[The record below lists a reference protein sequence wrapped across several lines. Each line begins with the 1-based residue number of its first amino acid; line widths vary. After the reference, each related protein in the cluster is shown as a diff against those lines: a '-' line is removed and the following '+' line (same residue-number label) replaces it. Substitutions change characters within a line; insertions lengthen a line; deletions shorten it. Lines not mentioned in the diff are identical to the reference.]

1 MRPVTKPLSALFLLP
16 LLIPAP
22 LLAQKGLPDDPGEF
36 QTRRAALMERLNDG
50 IFLAHSRWALKR
62 WPEPGQRQD
71 PTFYYLTGLERQI
84 GGVLVLDAPRGETI
98 LFVPPGG
105 GNMQAWGALVTPG
118 DEAARALALTDVRT
132 WEQLVPYIDARVAED
147 TTLKLYVEG
156 RAGFPPLPELDP
168 FASPGAAF
176 QHALATKWPDVEVAM
191 ARDEIMALRAT
202 KSPREVDAIRRAAH
216 AASEGFLAGLRGIRP
231 GRMQRDVEGDI
242 VAACLANDAQGL
254 SWWPWAQTGP
264 NAIFPAIFEAF
275 ADYRHLNR
283 RMEAGELARID
294 IGCEVDHYQSDVGRT
309 APVSGQWTDAQ
320 RETWDLFVDSYR
332 ASMGVIRDGV
342 RVDSVLAAFQREVR
356 ARAAGLNTQLARRAA
371 EILLD
376 RQQIPSW
383 QIHGVGLEA
392 AEGFGRVL
400 REGMVVAYEPMFTVD
415 EFGFYLEDLL
425 LITSDGYELLT
436 PGLPYSAVEIERAMA
451 QQ

>member
-1 MRPVTKPLSALFLLP
+1 MKSLYTLLLLP
-16 LLIPAP
+16 LLIPTP
-22 LLAQKGLPDDPGEF
+22 MLAQKGLPDDPGEF
-36 QTRRAALMERLNDG
+36 QTRREALMARLNDG
-50 IFLAHSRWALKR
+50 IFLTHSRWALKP
-62 WPEPGQRQD
+62 WPDPGQRQN
-71 PTFYYLTGLERQI
+71 PTFYYLTGLERQV
-84 GGVLVLDAPRGETI
+84 GGVLVLDAPKGETI
-98 LFVPPGG
+98 LFVPARIGSL
-105 GNMQAWGALVTPG
+105 QAWGALVTPG
-118 DEAARALALTDVRT
+118 QEGARALALTDVRT
-132 WEQLVPYIDARVAED
+132 SEQLVPYIDARVAED
-147 TTLKLYVEG
+147 ATLKLYVEG
-156 RAGFPPLPELDP
+156 RTRGFPPPPGLDP
-168 FASPGAAF
+168 FAGTGAVF
-176 QHALATKWPDVEVAM
+176 QRTIATKWPDVEVVA
-191 ARDEIMALRAT
+191 ARNDIMVLRAT
-202 KSPREVDAIRRAAH
+202 KSPSEVDAIRRAAH
-216 AASEGFLAGLRGIRP
+216 AASEGFLAGLRGVRP

-242 VAACLANDAQGL
+242 VAACLANDAQSL

-356 ARAAGLNTQLARRAA
+356 ARAGDLNTQLARRAA

-425 LITSDGYELLT
+425 LITTDGYELLT
-436 PGLPYSAVEIERAMA
+436 PGLPYTAVEIERTMA
-451 QQ
+451 KR

>member
-1 MRPVTKPLSALFLLP
+1 MKSLSTLLLLP

-22 LLAQKGLPDDPGEF
+22 MLAQKGLPDDPGEF
-36 QTRRAALMERLNDG
+36 QIRREALMARLNDG
-50 IFLAHSRWALKR
+50 IFLAHSRWALKP

-84 GGVLVLDAPRGETI
+84 GGVLVLDAPKGEAI
-98 LFVPPGG
+98 LFVSASAGG
-105 GNMQAWGALVTPG
+105 MQAYGVRATPG
-118 DEAARALALTDVRT
+118 DEGARALALTDVRT

-147 TTLKLYVEG
+147 ATIKLYVEG
-156 RAGFPPLPELDP
+156 QTFGFPPPPDLAP
-168 FASPGAAF
+168 FAGTGAAF
-176 QHALATKWPDVEVAM
+176 QHALATKWPDVEVVA
-191 ARDEIMALRAT
+191 ARNDIMVLRAT
-202 KSPREVDAIRRAAH
+202 KSPSEVDAIRRAAH

-231 GRMQRDVEGDI
+231 GRMQRDVEGEI
-242 VAACLANDAQGL
+242 VAACLANDAQSL

-264 NAIFPAIFEAF
+264 NAVFPATFESF

-309 APVSGQWTDAQ
+309 APVSGQWTEAQ

-356 ARAAGLNTQLARRAA
+356 ARAGGLNTPLARRAA

-376 RQQIPSW
+376 RRQIPSW

-392 AEGFGRVL
+392 AEAFGDVL
-400 REGMVVAYEPMFTVD
+400 RAGVVVAYEPMFTVD
-415 EFGFYLEDLL
+415 AFGFYLEDML

-436 PGLPYSAVEIERAMA
+436 PGLPYTAVEIERAMA
-451 QQ
+451 KR